1 MTTNECK
8 TIRRELDE
16 AEANQPLSTKAAD
29 HLQGCADCRSFDSD
43 QRALHGLMATLEPV
57 AAPPD
62 FDFRLRARIA
72 REKSRA
78 RTGAGLGNFLKIPR
92 PVAALALVL
101 LIAVAGIIIKNWMT
115 SSTTTALVKPSS
127 TKDKSLK
134 EVGANPI
141 DSGPKS
147 PGTGTFSVSAASSNK
162 PTSRDGHT
170 GAAPKNKA
178 ARNTPAV
185 ARKGEGTATRDY
197 SVAPATVLDGNQA
210 DNAASIIRV
219 PLDGRALQI
228 LVDDGRG
235 ATRTISLPTVSF
247 GSQRLMSSQS
257 FVPPVSPAK
266 RVW

>member
-16 AEANQPLSTKAAD
+16 AEANQPLSTKAVD
-29 HLQGCADCRSFDSD
+29 HLQGCAECRSFNSD
-43 QRALHGLMATLEPV
+43 QRTLHSLMASLETV
-57 AAPPD
+57 TAPPD

-78 RTGAGLGNFLKIPR
+78 RTGGGLGNFLKIPR

-101 LIAVAGIIIKNWMT
+101 FIVVAGIVVKNWMT
-115 SSTTTALVKPSS
+115 PSTTTAVVPPSQ
-127 TKDKSLK
+127 TKDDPLK
-134 EVGANPI
+134 NAGTKPV
-141 DSGPKS
+141 DSGTKS
-147 PGTGTFSVSAASSNK
+147 SGTGTLAVNATPGNN
-162 PTSRDGHT
+162 PTSGDGHT
-170 GAAPKNKA
+170 ATAPRNKG
-178 ARNTPAV
+178 ARNTLAA

-197 SVAPATVLDGNQA
+197 SVSPAAVLDGNQA
-210 DNAASIIRV
+210 DNAGSIIRV

-228 LVDDGRG
+228 LIDDGRG

-257 FVPPVSPAK
+257 FMPPVLPAK
-266 RVW
+266 GVW